1 MTEGNQLVVSIFL
14 TTNRWSTTQKE
25 LRRTLAPIQCFK
37 VCGSFDY
44 EIRDLV
50 RSYFISSFRLHPA
63 GEAGKA
69 GAASRIGKRKKEPL
83 SLLEIL

>member
-50 RSYFISSFRLHPA
+50 RSCLT
-63 GEAGKA
+63 
-69 GAASRIGKRKKEPL
+69 
-83 SLLEIL
+83 SLLFSVQSDADIRSTTQFLLK